1 MKLEHIGQVA
11 AIERDVYSSPW
22 SRNAFLHEILENRL
36 ASYFVA
42 LSAGT
47 VCGYAG
53 IWVILD
59 EAHITNLAVRPD
71 CRRRGIGGVLL
82 GELFAEAAGKGAEK
96 ITLEVRHSNLEAQNL
111 YRKYGF
117 ELRGVRPRYYNNED
131 ALIMWLD
138 SIPSGRLDGNRARVA
153 EGK

>member
-1 MKLEHIGQVA
+1 MRLEHIDQVV
-11 AIERDVYSSPW
+11 AIERKVYPCPW

-53 IWVILD
+53 LWVILD
-59 EAHITNLAVRPD
+59 EGHITNLAVHPD
-71 CRRRGIGGVLL
+71 CRLRGIGGILL
-82 GELFAEAAGKGAEK
+82 GELLAEADGKGAVK
-96 ITLEVRHSNLEAQNL
+96 ITLEVRRSNRGAQNL
-111 YRKYGF
+111 YSKHGF
-117 ELRGVRPRYYNNED
+117 VLRGIRPRYYDNED

-138 SIPSGRLDGNRARVA
+138 SIPSSRLAGNTGRLT

>member
-1 MKLEHIGQVA
+1 MRLEHIEQVVD
-11 AIERDVYSSPW
+11 IEREVCSSPW

-47 VCGYAG
+47 VYGYAG
-53 IWVILD
+53 LWVILD
-59 EAHITNLAVRPD
+59 EGHITNLAVRPD
-71 CRRRGIGGVLL
+71 CRRQGIAGALL
-82 GELFAEAAGKGAEK
+82 EQLLAEAGSKGAEK
-96 ITLEVRHSNLEAQNL
+96 ITLEVRRSNHLAQNL

-117 ELRGVRPRYYNNED
+117 ELRGVRPGYYNNED

-138 SIPSGRLDGNRARVA
+138 SIPSGQMAGNPVGLT
-153 EGK
+153 EEK